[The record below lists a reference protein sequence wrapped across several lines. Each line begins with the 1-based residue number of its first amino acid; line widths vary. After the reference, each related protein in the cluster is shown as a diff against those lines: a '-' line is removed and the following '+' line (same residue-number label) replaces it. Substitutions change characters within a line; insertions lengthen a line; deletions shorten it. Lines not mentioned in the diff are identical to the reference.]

1 MNETVRYQFSPR
13 QNHTHESKT
22 NHCWC
27 LSMASGVKRFFFF
40 TDLQNMS
47 VVSSVDTHTKK

>member
-27 LSMASGVKRFFFF
+27 LSMASGVKRFFSLL
-40 TDLQNMS
+40 TCRTWALC
-47 VVSSVDTHTKK
+47 HL